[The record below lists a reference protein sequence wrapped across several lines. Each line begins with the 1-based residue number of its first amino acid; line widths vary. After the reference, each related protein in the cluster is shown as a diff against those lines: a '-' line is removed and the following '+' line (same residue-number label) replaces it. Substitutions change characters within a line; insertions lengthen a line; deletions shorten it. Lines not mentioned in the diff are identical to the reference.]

1 MHGRKKRTTPITDE
15 EREETKATVIKARGL
30 MDKILDMRSRKIYD
44 DVANEMTLTAIQY
57 NPDMPTFWNFRR
69 EMLMDRGLDEERIKK
84 ELDVVQNALKKG
96 PKAYCVWF
104 HRRWLITKL
113 LEIVDDS
120 EAVTTAE
127 LGLCDKFFSYVF
139 SSNVLR
145 RHPAT

>member
-15 EREETKATVIKARGL
+15 EREKTKKDVLKARAL
-30 MDKILDMRSRKIYD
+30 MDKLLDMRANKVYD
-44 DVANEMTLTAIQY
+44 NVANEMTLTAIQY

-69 EMLMDRGLDEERIKK
+69 EMLMDKGLVQDGLTN

-113 LEIVDDS
+113 LELVEDG
-120 EAVTTAE
+120 EALITSE
-127 LGLCDKFFSYVF
+127 LGLCDQFFAYDF
-139 SSNVLR
+139 
-145 RHPAT
+145 